1 MTEPDDLARVALA
14 VFEDEHPIT
23 AAMREHLRTRL
34 TYAFAA
40 MPDRP
45 TQPAPSLDAHETEVR
60 WMRDEQPTQTNRR
73 GP

>member
-14 VFEDEHPIT
+14 VFEEEHPIT

-45 TQPAPSLDAHETEVR
+45 TQPAPSIDAHEAEVT
-60 WMRDEQPTQTNRR
+60 WSRDEQPTLR
-73 GP
+73 GHR